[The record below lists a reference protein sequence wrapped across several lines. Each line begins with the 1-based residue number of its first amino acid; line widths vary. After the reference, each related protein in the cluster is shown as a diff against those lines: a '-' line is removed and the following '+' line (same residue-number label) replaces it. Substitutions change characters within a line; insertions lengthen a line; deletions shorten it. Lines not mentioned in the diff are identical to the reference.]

1 MEIGKGLSSC
11 IAATHLGLSVCRHLA
26 RGAFICGV
34 EIGRDVSYCIKAI
47 HLDLSG
53 RSLRPEVLLSVL
65 WKWGWICHTV

>member
-11 IAATHLGLSVCRHLA
+11 IAATHLGLSLCRHLA

-34 EIGRDVSYCIKAI
+34 EIGRDISYSIKAI

-53 RSLRPEVLLSVL
+53 PEVLLSVL
-65 WKWGWICHTV
+65 WKWGWIRHTV